1 MVIRRP
7 SLRALGAG
15 LLLAACAHRPP
26 RAPFDRPTG
35 LESFDA
41 AWRIVYETHFDTTF
55 NGVDWVA
62 LRDSLRPRAER
73 AGSREA
79 LRAVIRAMLDRL
91 GESHF
96 TLIPHEVADTL
107 DPSGGAVVRG
117 STGLDV
123 RLLGGQL
130 LVTRVDSGSTAARAG
145 VRPGWVVVAAGRD
158 TVAAVLRGA
167 RERPGR
173 YRIETALWSAARA
186 RLAPT
191 LDSAVEVAFLDG
203 ADRPVRLRLVSE
215 AERSEPVKY
224 GNLPTFFVRFEHRR
238 LAGPDGGC
246 IGLLAFNGWL
256 APVMRQLDAAV
267 DADRSCAGMVLDLR
281 GNTGGLGAMLAGVA
295 GHFLDRPDTLGVMRT
310 RRNTIAF
317 VANPRRVTADARSVR
332 PFAGP
337 LAVLVDEG
345 SASASEMFA
354 AGMQALGR
362 ARVFGRTSMGA
373 VLGASFDRLPDGD
386 ILYHALGDAVAHG
399 GRALE
404 GRGVIPDD
412 SVTATRADL
421 LAGRDPTLDA
431 ARRWIAAQTH
441 GAGP

>member
-1 MVIRRP
+1 MIRHP
-7 SLRALGAG
+7 GLLALGAS
-15 LLLAACAHRPP
+15 LLLTACAHRPA
-26 RAPFDRPTG
+26 APFDRATG
-35 LESFDA
+35 ALSFEA
-41 AWRIVYETHFDTTF
+41 AWRIVHETHFDTTF

-62 LRDSLRPRAER
+62 LGDSLRPMAER
-73 AGSREA
+73 ARSRDA
-79 LRAVIRAMLDRL
+79 LRGVIRAMLDRL

-96 TLIPHEVADTL
+96 TLIPREVADSL
-107 DPSGGAVVRG
+107 DPSGGAVARG

-123 RLLGGQL
+123 RLIAEQL
-130 LVTRVDSGSTAARAG
+130 LVTGVDSGSAAARAG
-145 VRPGWVVVAAGRD
+145 VRPGWVVVVAGHD
-158 TVAAVLRGA
+158 SVAALLRRA

-173 YRIETALWSAARA
+173 YRIETALWSAGHA
-186 RLAPT
+186 RLSPP

-203 ADRPVRLRLVSE
+203 ADRPSRLRLVSQ
-215 AERSEPVKY
+215 AERSEPIKY
-224 GNLPTFFVRFEHRR
+224 GNLPTFFVRFLHRR
-238 LAGPDGGC
+238 VDAPGGGC
-246 IGLLAFNGWL
+246 VGVIAFTGWL

-267 DADRSCAGMVLDLR
+267 DADRGCVGMVLDLR
-281 GNTGGLGAMLAGVA
+281 GNTGGLGAMVAGVA
-295 GHFLDRPDTLGVMRT
+295 GHFLDRPDTLGLMRT
-310 RRNTIAF
+310 RQTTLAF
-317 VANPRRVTADARSVR
+317 IANPRRVTADARPVR

-345 SASASEMFA
+345 SASASEVFA

-386 ILYHALGDAVAHG
+386 VLYHALGTVTAHG

-421 LAGRDPTLDA
+421 LAGKDPVLDA
-431 ARRWIAAQTH
+431 AVGWIAGQSH
-441 GAGP
+441 GGRR

>member
-1 MVIRRP
+1 VIRHP
-7 SLRALGAG
+7 GLLALGAS
-15 LLLAACAHRPP
+15 LLLTACAHRPA
-26 RAPFDRPTG
+26 APFDRATG
-35 LESFDA
+35 ALSFEA
-41 AWRIVYETHFDTTF
+41 AWRIVHETHFDTTF

-62 LRDSLRPRAER
+62 LGDSLRPMAER
-73 AGSREA
+73 ARSRDA
-79 LRAVIRAMLDRL
+79 LRGVIRAMLDRL

-96 TLIPHEVADTL
+96 TLIPREVADSL
-107 DPSGGAVVRG
+107 DPSGGAVARG

-123 RLLGGQL
+123 RLIAEQL
-130 LVTRVDSGSTAARAG
+130 LVTGVDSGSAAARAG
-145 VRPGWVVVAAGRD
+145 VRPGWVVVVAGHD
-158 TVAAVLRGA
+158 SVAALLRRA

-173 YRIETALWSAARA
+173 YRIETALWSAGHA
-186 RLAPT
+186 RLSPP

-203 ADRPVRLRLVSE
+203 ADRPSRLRLVSQ
-215 AERSEPVKY
+215 AERSEPIKY
-224 GNLPTFFVRFEHRR
+224 GNLPTFFVRFLHRR
-238 LAGPDGGC
+238 VDAPGGGC
-246 IGLLAFNGWL
+246 VGVIAFTGWL

-267 DADRSCAGMVLDLR
+267 DADRGCVGMVLDLR
-281 GNTGGLGAMLAGVA
+281 GNTGGLGAMVAGVA
-295 GHFLDRPDTLGVMRT
+295 GHFLDRPDTLGLMRT
-310 RRNTIAF
+310 RQTTLAF
-317 VANPRRVTADARSVR
+317 IANPRRVTADARPVR

-345 SASASEMFA
+345 SASASEVFA

-386 ILYHALGDAVAHG
+386 VLYHALGTVTAHG

-421 LAGRDPTLDA
+421 LAGKDPVLDA
-431 ARRWIAAQTH
+431 AVGWIAGQSH
-441 GAGP
+441 GGRR